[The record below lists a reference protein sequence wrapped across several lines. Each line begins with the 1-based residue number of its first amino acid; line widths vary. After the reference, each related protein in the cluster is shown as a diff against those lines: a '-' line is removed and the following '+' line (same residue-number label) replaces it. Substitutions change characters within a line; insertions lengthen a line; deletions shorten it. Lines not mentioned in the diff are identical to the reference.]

1 MIGLLMQ
8 LVCKYFYLCVSHILI
23 LTWKNVSI
31 SSTAVINQQNLFIG
45 HWEYFGK
52 KQARKSKK
60 SLAITR
66 LGMENKVNGFVIQ
79 IIRVHNRGENKV
91 AINNFGAGGK

>member
-1 MIGLLMQ
+1 M
-8 LVCKYFYLCVSHILI
+8 V
-23 LTWKNVSI
+23 
-31 SSTAVINQQNLFIG
+31 
-45 HWEYFGK
+45 K